1 MEAKELLEQ
10 LTTDLRGFIEK
21 SKDEMKSLGL
31 ATTETKSAITT
42 VQTQIANLQKQLD
55 VVDARQQHP
64 GAGGKEEKSIA
75 EQLRTNEQLQAYI
88 RNDSKGAKIHF
99 PDVDLDGFI
108 AKGREQK
115 TLITSTAVGSAT
127 SGALLFERTPGIVPL
142 AMRRLRLRQLF
153 SAAPTDRN
161 AIDYVKISSFS
172 KVVSP
177 VSEGSAKGESEL
189 KFATVSVPV
198 RLIATWIPATK
209 VILDDFSGL
218 DQLIR
223 EQLTFALEEEIEDQ
237 ILSGNNTS
245 ENLNGLTT
253 QATAFDTSLTVAS
266 DGWEKV
272 DLVARAI
279 QQVNVANEIDP
290 DFVVLNP
297 TDSWGMRL
305 VKDTAGR
312 YVFDRPDG
320 ARGASPLWGLT
331 PVVTTAMTS
340 GYFLVG
346 SSAPTAAVI
355 RNRMGV
361 TIDISDSH
369 DDYFIKNKIAI
380 RIEARLALV
389 VFRPASYIYGAL
401 DTSPA

>member
-1 MEAKELLEQ
+1 M
-10 LTTDLRGFIEK
+10 
-21 SKDEMKSLGL
+21 
-31 ATTETKSAITT
+31 
-42 VQTQIANLQKQLD
+42 
-55 VVDARQQHP
+55 
-64 GAGGKEEKSIA
+64 
-75 EQLRTNEQLQAYI
+75 
-88 RNDSKGAKIHF
+88 
-99 PDVDLDGFI
+99 
-108 AKGREQK
+108 
-115 TLITSTAVGSAT
+115 
-127 SGALLFERTPGIVPL
+127 
-142 AMRRLRLRQLF
+142 
-153 SAAPTDRN
+153 
-161 AIDYVKISSFS
+161 KISSFS

>member
-1 MEAKELLEQ
+1 MELHEQ
-10 LTTDLRGFIEK
+10 LSQLQTELKTYFDKAKAEEAR
-21 SKDEMKSLGL
+21 LGTVL
-31 ATTETKSAITT
+31 EETRTAI
-42 VQTQIANLQKQLD
+42 IAIQKQ
-55 VVDARQQHP
+55 VDAIEVKMQRP
-64 GAGGKEEKSIA
+64 AGGGTQRKSIA
-75 EQLRTNEQLQAYI
+75 EMLESNEQLQAY
-88 RNDSKGAKIHF
+88 RNNQSKGAKIHF
-99 PDVDLDGFI
+99 PDVDLDGFSRQ
-108 AKGREQK
+108 GEQK

-127 SGALLFERTPGIVPL
+127 SGVLLFERTPGIVPM
-142 AMRRLRLRQLF
+142 AMRRLRLRSLF

-189 KFATVSVPV
+189 KFTTVSVPV

-218 DQLIR
+218 EQLIR

-253 QATAFDTSLTVAS
+253 QATAFDTALTVAS
-266 DGWEKV
+266 DGWEKI
-272 DLVARAI
+272 DLVGRAV
-279 QQVNVANEIDP
+279 QQIAAANETDP
-290 DFVVLNP
+290 DFVVLHP
-297 TDSWGMRL
+297 TDYWGMRL
-305 VKDTAGR
+305 IKDSTGR

-320 ARGASPLWGLT
+320 PAGFSPVWGLT
-331 PVVTTAMTS
+331 PIVTTAMTA
-340 GYFLVG
+340 GYFLIG

-361 TIDISDSH
+361 TVDISDSH

-389 VFRPASYIYGAL
+389 VFRPAAYIYGAL
-401 DTSPA
+401 NASPA